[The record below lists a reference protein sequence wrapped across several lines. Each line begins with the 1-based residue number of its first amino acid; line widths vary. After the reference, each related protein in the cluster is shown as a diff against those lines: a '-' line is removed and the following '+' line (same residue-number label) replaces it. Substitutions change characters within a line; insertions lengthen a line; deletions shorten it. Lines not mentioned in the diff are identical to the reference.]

1 MLTGGVVG
9 DSMDCTR
16 RLLGCSCIW
25 CSARPRTS
33 HWAPLRS
40 CRSWWCHRRRFG
52 CGLCVYVRMVALAI
66 NLTGRGRHDVGRVC
80 SVPVIL
86 CWIDAAGHGA
96 ATSWYD
102 SMLCVIAW
110 SIDMCCGGGMQAFLL
125 TLSPSQSSPRSPLLR
140 RSLSAW
146 VRSRLALSGS
156 ACVALLTRLMRSTE
170 AVWTVIY

>member
-1 MLTGGVVG
+1 MLMLTGGVVFG
-9 DSMDCTR
+9 TVWTVLGVYWAVRVSGARHGQGHHTGPHCYHVAHGGVTGAGLAVQYVCMRMAVLTR
-16 RLLGCSCIW
+16 L
-25 CSARPRTS
+25 
-33 HWAPLRS
+33 
-40 CRSWWCHRRRFG
+40 
-52 CGLCVYVRMVALAI
+52 Y
-66 NLTGRGRHDVGRVC
+66 LTGRGRHHVGRVC

-146 VRSRLALSGS
+146 VRSRLALSVGKF
-156 ACVALLTRLMRSTE
+156 ALPF
-170 AVWTVIY
+170 